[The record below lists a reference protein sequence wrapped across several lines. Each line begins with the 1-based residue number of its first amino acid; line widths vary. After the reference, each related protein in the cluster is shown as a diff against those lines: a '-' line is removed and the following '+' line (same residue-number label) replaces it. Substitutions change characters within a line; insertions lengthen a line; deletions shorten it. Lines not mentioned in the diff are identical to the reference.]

1 MRRFF
6 FYLVL
11 FVYDASAQSEII
23 VSGALKDIMQGG
35 DLSARISLDTVRF
48 SNATYGLG
56 VAESLE
62 GEIIIIAGKCFR
74 SNVEGEKVLTRQ
86 ESDTKAAM
94 LVRTEVKDFI
104 HYKEMPAITSIQDLE
119 ESLKMQGQKQYKG
132 KPFSFLIKA
141 RLSTVDYHIID
152 WREGAEHA
160 SSNHKQFA
168 IHGSFIDDDVVI
180 VGFYSDNHQGIFTP
194 HSTNV
199 HMHVYNPSKN
209 VVGHVDGITSGSMVR
224 ILFR

>member
-1 MRRFF
+1 MRYLF
-6 FYLVL
+6 FYLIL
-11 FVYDASAQSEII
+11 FTLDASAQTEIF

-35 DLSARISLDTVRF
+35 DLSAKISLDSVHL
-48 SNATYGLG
+48 SNTTYGLG

-62 GEIIIIAGKCFR
+62 GEIVVIAGKCFR
-74 SNVEGEKVLTRQ
+74 SHVEDDKVVTHQ

-94 LVRTEVKDFI
+94 LVRTEVNDFAHDEAMQKI
-104 HYKEMPAITSIQDLE
+104 SSIQELE
-119 ESLKMQGQKQYKG
+119 ERLKMQGAKLYNG
-132 KPFSFLIKA
+132 KPFSFLIKS
-141 RLSTVDYHIID
+141 RVSKVDYHIID
-152 WREGAEHA
+152 WREGAEHS

-168 IHGSFIDDDVVI
+168 IHGTFVGEDVII

-209 VVGHVDGITSGSMVR
+209 VVGHVDGIMSTSMIK
-224 ILFR
+224 ILLP